1 MQNSI
6 NIFMIKA
13 LTEAQAIKTKESAKA
28 AAFNRVLKQFAAS
41 YTTLNNKLMLN
52 WQDDLIQ
59 FMLANELTN
68 MGESISSL
76 FMGIDNAIVKTS

>member
-1 MQNSI
+1 
-6 NIFMIKA
+6 
-13 LTEAQAIKTKESAKA
+13 
-28 AAFNRVLKQFAAS
+28 
-41 YTTLNNKLMLN
+41 MLN